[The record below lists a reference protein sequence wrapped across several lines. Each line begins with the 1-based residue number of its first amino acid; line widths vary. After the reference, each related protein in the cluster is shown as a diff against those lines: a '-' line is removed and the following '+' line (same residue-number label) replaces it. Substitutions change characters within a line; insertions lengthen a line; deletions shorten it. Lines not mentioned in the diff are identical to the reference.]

1 MDEPMEYAIPSQ
13 SATMNLSGRFQAI
26 LANVRAARVRKAAFN
41 RAYAELQSLT
51 EDELIEFGMH
61 RSDLAEIAR
70 QQVEAD

>member
-1 MDEPMEYAIPSQ
+1 M
-13 SATMNLSGRFQAI
+13 TNVLSFDLGTRLRGAMAD
-26 LANVRAARVRKAAFN
+26 LRAARAHQTAFN

-70 QQVEAD
+70 QHVEAA